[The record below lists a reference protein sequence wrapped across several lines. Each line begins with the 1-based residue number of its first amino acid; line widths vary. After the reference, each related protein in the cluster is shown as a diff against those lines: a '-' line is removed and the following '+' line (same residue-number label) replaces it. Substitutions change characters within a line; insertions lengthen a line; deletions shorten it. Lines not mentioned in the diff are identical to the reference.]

1 MEYSYNIK
9 IICSFHTEIGKC
21 NPAELYRIIE
31 DIRPEVIFEELPIN
45 IYQSIYSGQKLP
57 QTVESK
63 AVLAYSNNYIVKH
76 FPVDT
81 YNFDLNE
88 LFSDYEFIMRHSTEY
103 IELFNKLIA
112 TVGNLGYDFLNSEKC
127 TSLISE
133 LKSLELKVLTEHSTE
148 DLLKR
153 YKNENKIH
161 DKRETEMLKNI
172 INYCNNNPFDNAV
185 LICGTD
191 HKLGLINKINEYS
204 IESNSQLNWSIYNHI

>member
-31 DIRPEVIFEELPIN
+31 NIRPEVIFEELPIN
-45 IYQSIYSGQKLP
+45 IYQSIYSGQKPP

-81 YNFDLNE
+81 YNFDINE

-127 TSLISE
+127 TTLLSK
-133 LKSLELKVLTEHSTE
+133 LKSLELKVLTENSNKE
-148 DLLKR
+148 LLIS
-153 YKNENKIH
+153 YKNEKDIH
-161 DKRETEMLKNI
+161 EKRETEMIKNI
-172 INYCNNNPFDNAV
+172 INYTFNNPFNNAI

-191 HKLGLINKINEYS
+191 HKEGLLKKIEEYS
-204 IESNSQLNWSIYNHI
+204 IEHNSQVNWSVYSR

>member
-31 DIRPEVIFEELPIN
+31 NIRPEVIFEELPIN
-45 IYQSIYSGQKLP
+45 IYQSIYSGQKPP

-103 IELFNKLIA
+103 IELFKKLIA

-127 TSLISE
+127 TTLLSK
-133 LKSLELKVLTEHSTE
+133 LKSLELKVLTENSNKE
-148 DLLKR
+148 LLIS
-153 YKNENKIH
+153 YKNEKDIH
-161 DKRETEMLKNI
+161 EKRETEMIKNI
-172 INYCNNNPFDNAV
+172 INYTFNNPFNNAI

-191 HKLGLINKINEYS
+191 HKKGLLKKN
-204 IESNSQLNWSIYNHI
+204 